1 MKIICLNYYGQVR
14 DTNITRNTYN
24 KFIQGDNEYHI
35 IFTTWNNEN
44 TTDFETLFP
53 SSYIKK
59 FEIPNIDDYSGY
71 VKNIVVDHTNPHK
84 SIQHV
89 IYGLYIKKMSY
100 NTIEEYENIHNIKFD
115 FIISLRTDVYLN
127 KNLNVFYD
135 YIDQNLNDNVVFV
148 ASEPKFDVYCQSA
161 LPDVLCISNKFVM
174 KKMLNQLD
182 SLDKC
187 LLLNSNQFHP
197 ETSFCKY
204 INFMNLKWCELHL
217 KAFPQPV

>member
-14 DTNITRNTYN
+14 NNNITRDTYN

-44 TTDFETLFP
+44 TTDFERLFP
-53 SSYIKK
+53 NSYIKK
-59 FEIPNIDDYSGY
+59 IETPNMDNYLEYST
-71 VKNIVVDHTNPHK
+71 NIVVDKTNPNK

-100 NTIEEYENIHNIKFD
+100 DTIEEYENINNIKFD

-135 YIDQNLNDNVVFV
+135 YIYNNLNDNVVFV
-148 ASEPKFDVYCQSA
+148 ATQPKWDVYKEGA
-161 LPDVLCISNKFVM
+161 LPDVLCISNKVVM
-174 KKMLNQLD
+174 KKMLSQLD

-187 LLLNSNQFHP
+187 LLANSTQFHP

-204 INFMNLKWCELHL
+204 IKFMNLIWNKLDL